1 MKVMTIWVDKLPDGC
16 DCCSFKNKE
25 RCPQICCATQK
36 KLPPCDMEHIRDHEC
51 PLEIWVE

>member
-1 MKVMTIWVDKLPDGC
+1 MKVITIYVDKLPDGC